1 MSSLPD
7 GDLPPTELAPY
18 AAFIARHLRVPLP
31 GGGGMPSGA
40 VSETEALIDGDRWF
54 WADDNAKVLEMFARP
69 DLWRQYPAVV
79 QELFD
84 FLRACCDGPFIYRRL
99 GVLRLDLRD
108 GVLTHSLLR
117 AAPDL
122 PRGILTLG
130 MRFHDGRDARNLVLT
145 GNYVQF
151 THAGTRHT
159 LDVEDAIASHEIRHE
174 GERVVYSHW
183 SELFFPGSWDSPQ
196 RLGLLRYTYT
206 VHGRSNVLGIEAS
219 LELEPRLAVSDVILT
234 VAQDDASHGE
244 NYVDY
249 GTVFVQAAE
258 GADPS
263 SHPPGTEAGAGSPRF
278 DAGEPGHTT
287 IPAQGSRYFCV
298 AQAKNMAGFALAVH
312 VMPRDGVT
320 PLDTIEATVRDAG
333 RLHYL
338 VSHYRFPG
346 RHADTTL
353 RAAEDRVIAAG
364 GFYDQVDANA
374 AAARRLVADLPFSAA
389 PLDLSV
395 SYDYGA
401 EIHALARCVRVLRD
415 EELRVLTPGVAE
427 AARELLDRL
436 LDAYLALVVPG
447 QRAGGHTVFSRQLA
461 FVALGLVAVAELP
474 DGDRYRPIL
483 RDMVDLL
490 LTFEQRFSGDDG
502 LEQGAFLMG
511 TAARAAHV
519 DCHSAVL
526 AALCRAAPLV
536 GEDRVIGAIRRA
548 LPVYGT
554 TVAPLEGQPYL
565 PEILAVRWR
574 DTDGHL
580 RVEPAWW
587 NFTVGLTL
595 RAFAALRD
603 CPLEAVR
610 AIRSERA
617 EQLDQLEVLLRRQVA
632 ASIKPR
638 GDALEIRTSIP
649 SAEGNSETQP
659 WVALGLAGDP
669 GGEGSK
675 IVRK

>member
-1 MSSLPD
+1 MSSLSD
-7 GDLPPTELAPY
+7 GALPPTELAPY

-31 GGGGMPSGA
+31 AGGGMPGGA

-117 AAPDL
+117 AVPDL
-122 PRGILTLG
+122 ARGTLTLG
-130 MRFHDGRDARNLVLT
+130 MRFHDGRDARNLILT

-151 THAGTRHT
+151 THAGIRHT
-159 LDVEDAIASHEIRHE
+159 VDVEDAISGHEIRHE

-183 SELFFPGSWDSPQ
+183 SELFFPGAWDAPE

-206 VHGRSNVLGIEAS
+206 IHGRSNVVGVEVS
-219 LELEPRLAVSDVILT
+219 LELEPRLAVSDVVLT
-234 VAQDDASHGE
+234 VAQDDASHGD
-244 NYVDY
+244 NYCDY
-249 GTVFVQAAE
+249 GTVFVQAAPGSA
-258 GADPS
+258 GA
-263 SHPPGTEAGAGSPRF
+263 EAGGNNTRF
-278 DAGEPGHTT
+278 DAAGPGHTT
-287 IPAQGSRYFCV
+287 IPARNSRYVCV
-298 AQAKNMAGFALAVH
+298 AQNKNMAGFALAVH
-312 VMPRDGVT
+312 VLPRDGMA
-320 PLDTIEATVRDAG
+320 PLDTVEATVRDAG
-333 RLHYL
+333 RLHYV

-346 RHADTTL
+346 RQADTTL
-353 RAAEDRVIAAG
+353 RAAEDRIIAAG
-364 GFYDQVDANA
+364 GFYDQVDGNA
-374 AAARRLVADLPFSAA
+374 AAAGHLVAGLPHSAA

-415 EELRVLTPGVAE
+415 AELRALTPGVAE
-427 AARELLDRL
+427 SARELLDRL
-436 LDAYLALVVPG
+436 LEAYLALVVPG

-461 FVALGLVAVAELP
+461 FVVLGLVAVAELP
-474 DGDRYRPIL
+474 DGERYRPIL

-490 LTFEQRFSGDDG
+490 LTFEQRFPGDDG
-502 LEQGAFLMG
+502 SEHGAFLMG

-536 GEDRVIGAIRRA
+536 GESRVTEAIRRA
-548 LPVYGT
+548 VRVYGT
-554 TVAPLEGQPYL
+554 TAAPPEGHPHN

-603 CPLEAVR
+603 CPLDTVR
-610 AIRSERA
+610 AIRA
-617 EQLDQLEVLLRRQVA
+617 EHAAQLDRLEVLLRRQVA

-638 GDALEIRTSIP
+638 EDALEIRTSIP

-669 GGEGSK
+669 GG
-675 IVRK
+675 